1 MSGPSKSSPKDAQV
15 MSAILKDMGVL
26 DSETRLINQMLEFTY
41 SKFTKSVQFQSVQTQ
56 SLGKINLLI
65 MFFCN
70 LILKIYQLQYF
81 INNNIGIVFVSV
93 FDVRRSWTDH

>member
-41 SKFTKSVQFQSVQTQ
+41 SKFTKSVQFQSVI
-56 SLGKINLLI
+56 SA
-65 MFFCN
+65 
-70 LILKIYQLQYF
+70 
-81 INNNIGIVFVSV
+81 VSV
-93 FDVRRSWTDH
+93 SR